1 MILQPHVKKTQTA
14 QLITIVAQ
22 TLKNALPN
30 AIVLDLMAKQIL
42 LALLESYVARVI
54 VMMPQTLVVI
64 VPLAYP
70 VMLLLYVVLQ
80 SRDQS
85 VYPLKNAKLKMIVKK
100 TVLLLV

>member
-22 TLKNALPN
+22 ILKNALPN

-64 VPLAYP
+64 VPLTYP

-80 SRDQS
+80 ALGQC
-85 VYPLKNAKLKMIVKK
+85 VYPLKNANLKMIVKK
-100 TVLLLV
+100 TVLPLV